1 MIDILLIFPAKRIN
15 GNPTINAI
23 RGMHG
28 WIRDRFDLT
37 LECIRRWYVGEDN
50 PLFKDL
56 DRYKSYLEL
65 FVNFKGYIDF
75 FLLND
80 LIDIDYKVKF
90 WLPFLD
96 FGITQPLPRDIKEYR
111 EYMINV
117 KVFVEKRNQRIKA

>member
-1 MIDILLIFPAKRIN
+1 
-15 GNPTINAI
+15 
-23 RGMHG
+23 MHG

-56 DRYKSYLEL
+56 DRYKSYFEL